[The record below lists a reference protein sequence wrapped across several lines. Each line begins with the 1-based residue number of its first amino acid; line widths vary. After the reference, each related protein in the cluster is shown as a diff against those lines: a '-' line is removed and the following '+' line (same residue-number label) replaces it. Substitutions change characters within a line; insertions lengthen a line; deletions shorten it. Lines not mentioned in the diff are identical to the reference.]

1 MIYFLKISNNLLKLY
16 LFLILFFTFFAT
28 KAQETKKGILNI
40 KKIGFLYNYGNE
52 KNILFD
58 DADYSYETNTYKL
71 QAFYDLGTWKN
82 WGIELI
88 VQPQI
93 QTIKHQLINIQF
105 ILPSEE
111 DYQNKRTEFT
121 TPKTMHLYAFE
132 LGFVF
137 KRALLKNLDFR
148 FTAGLGIATIDT
160 RTERLAK
167 GFTFLENGSF
177 GLSYK
182 TTKKT
187 ALYIGSNI
195 GHVSNLN
202 TKDPN
207 SGYTFLGF
215 EAGITYLL
223 K

>member
-1 MIYFLKISNNLLKLY
+1 MLKKQH
-16 LFLILFFTFFAT
+16 LFLILFFTFFAL

-40 KKIGFLYNYGNE
+40 KKIGVLYNYANE

-58 DADYSYETNTYKL
+58 DVDYTYSTNTLKL
-71 QAFYDLGTWKN
+71 QAFYNLGTWKN

-88 VQPQI
+88 IQPQI
-93 QTIKHQLINIQF
+93 QTIKHQLINSYF
-105 ILPSEE
+105 VLPTEE
-111 DYQNKRTEFT
+111 DYLNKIIEFT
-121 TPKTMHLYAFE
+121 APKTMQLYAFE
-132 LGFVF
+132 LGFVLT
-137 KRALLKNLDFR
+137 RELAKNLDFR
-148 FTAGLGIATIDT
+148 ITAGLGVATINT

-167 GFTFLENGSF
+167 GFTFIENGSL

-195 GHVSNLN
+195 GHVSNLDF
-202 TKDPN
+202 KSPN
-207 SGYTFLGF
+207 NGYTFLGF
-215 EAGITYLL
+215 EVGLIYLL

>member
-1 MIYFLKISNNLLKLY
+1 MRNILLSISFIFTVSFLS
-16 LFLILFFTFFAT
+16 
-28 KAQETKKGILNI
+28 AQKTKKGILNI
-40 KKIGFLYNYGNE
+40 KKIGFLYNYANE
-52 KNILFD
+52 DNLLFD
-58 DADYSYETNTYKL
+58 DVDYTYATNTFKL
-71 QAFYDLGTWKN
+71 QAFYDLGAWKK
-82 WGIELI
+82 WGIELL

-93 QTIKHQLINIQF
+93 QTIRHQLTNIQF
-105 ILPSEE
+105 VLPSEE

-132 LGFVF
+132 LGFVL
-137 KRALLKNLDFR
+137 KRELVKNLDFR
-148 FTAGLGIATIDT
+148 ITAGLGVAKIET

-167 GFTFLENGSF
+167 GFTFIENGSL

-182 TTKKT
+182 TTKKV

-195 GHVSNLN
+195 GHVSNLDFK
-202 TKDPN
+202 TPN
-207 SGYTFLGF
+207 NGYTFLGF

>member
-1 MIYFLKISNNLLKLY
+1 MIKKQY
-16 LFLILFFTFFAT
+16 LFLILCFTFFAL

-40 KKIGFLYNYGNE
+40 KKIGFLYNYANE
-52 KNILFD
+52 DNILFD
-58 DADYSYETNTYKL
+58 DVDYTYATNTYKL
-71 QAFYDLGTWKN
+71 QAFYNLGAWKN
-82 WGIELI
+82 WGIELL

-93 QTIKHQLINIQF
+93 QTIKHQLTNIQF
-105 ILPSEE
+105 VLPSEE

-132 LGFVF
+132 LGFVL
-137 KRALLKNLDFR
+137 KRELVKNLEFR
-148 FTAGLGIATIDT
+148 VTAGLGVATIDT

-167 GFTFLENGSF
+167 GFTFIENGSL

-195 GHVSNLN
+195 GHVSNLDS
-202 TKDPN
+202 KAPN
-207 SGYTFLGF
+207 NGYTFLGF

>member
-1 MIYFLKISNNLLKLY
+1 MIKKQY
-16 LFLILFFTFFAT
+16 LFLILLFTFFVL

-40 KKIGFLYNYGNE
+40 KKIGVLYNYANE
-52 KNILFD
+52 DNILFD
-58 DADYSYETNTYKL
+58 DLDYTYSTNTLKL
-71 QAFYDLGTWKN
+71 QAFYNLGTWKN
-82 WGIELI
+82 WGIELLI
-88 VQPQI
+88 QPQI
-93 QTIKHQLINIQF
+93 QTIKHQLTNIQF
-105 ILPSEE
+105 VLPSEE
-111 DYQNKRTEFT
+111 DFENKRTEFT

-132 LGFVF
+132 LGFVL
-137 KRALLKNLDFR
+137 KRELVKNLDFR
-148 FTAGLGIATIDT
+148 ITAGLGVATIDT

-167 GFTFLENGSF
+167 GFTFIENGSL

-195 GHVSNLN
+195 GHVSNLDF
-202 TKDPN
+202 KSPN
-207 SGYTFLGF
+207 NGYTFLGF